1 MDTAALL
8 RFLDSEPFGDTD
20 NETVS
25 ENKGND
31 MRNEDVVL
39 FLKNATKE
47 DLGGLNTPE
56 INDAYLANKHHNNE
70 KVENGRDL
78 KGNSPPRRRTRSR
91 SKGINSQGQSAVSR
105 ENSRSQEEAKV
116 NESVN
121 ENEKSESHV
130 EMDKKEG
137 TQQESCDSTST
148 LKPDKKVERWLQG
161 QADLGECLDSN
172 EGMPDLELQA
182 SQVSQRSLADSVS
195 PPHLEKI
202 NHEME
207 NKLEKENLGNTVA
220 SSEMSS
226 IVTKNAQ
233 PMEKIPIGRKIFKSK
248 LQQNVLETESGKDNL
263 NDSTDDPYHF
273 KVSQHTPKPKKS
285 KGKRSRSRG
294 SQRSNSIGQGRSK
307 LQRLN
312 ELKNKSLGNAKK
324 TGSEHLSVSE
334 KQVDPENLHVDVLQA
349 GPSKAKRIFKT
360 RLLQMNTTV
369 EPDLNASSDD
379 PYHFKVSQHTPKAK
393 KSSRGRK
400 SRSKQG
406 QGSRRS
412 SCSKS
417 KEGKKKPLSMVEGN
431 VENAPNPVS
440 AEPLLPA
447 RQSRRSSRIKKAETR
462 QVSEIEIAEEPTA
475 DQSVVLDEPAIVLPP
490 IPEGQICAQ
499 DPVTVGEAAI
509 EHQNVT
515 TEECAKTVQQESL
528 DASTTAGGQMIEGQ
542 GHALNKG
549 QGHTLGEG
557 QTSHPVSSKEGLSS
571 SSIKPTEG
579 SVSEHVATITSCKE
593 GTKLDA
599 TVDLTKEISDES
611 ATKVCLKENN
621 IDGALCRKGDVNVD
635 LISKEGSTNDDP
647 PKSPAGKSVVPNR
660 KSGSPFDDD
669 DNSSVLKK
677 SMRSYR
683 RKKTSAEKPVILPT
697 STIPIPSTNGVEPV
711 LFEDLYDDTQQPA
724 KKKSR
729 SKERRKPALDKMN
742 ITNDLEEGSPNTEAE
757 MNSLIEKISNAETF
771 ELMIGSQSVM
781 REAEQDQN
789 EAVMSQ
795 CVEVSERGIQNKP
808 TCPAEKNVKLP
819 SQMTTVDET
828 QDLSDD
834 LQEVA
839 QGQGSAGGRSDGK
852 WTLQRL
858 GKEAAGSNTKEQGE
872 HLNDIYKLTFLCEYL

>member
-8 RFLDSEPFGDTD
+8 RFLDSVPFEDTD

-47 DLGGLNTPE
+47 DLGGLKSPE
-56 INDAYLANKHHNNE
+56 IHGANLADDHLG
-70 KVENGRDL
+70 KVGLENGSAPKVD
-78 KGNSPPRRRTRSR
+78 SPPRRRTRSR
-91 SKGINSQGQSAVSR
+91 SRGINSQGQSAVSR

-116 NESVN
+116 NESLN
-121 ENEKSESHV
+121 ENKKSESHV
-130 EMDKKEG
+130 DMDKKEG

-161 QADLGECLDSN
+161 QADLGECIDSD
-172 EGMPDLELQA
+172 ERMPDLELQA

-202 NHEME
+202 DHEME
-207 NKLEKENLGNTVA
+207 NNFEKENLGNEVA
-220 SSEMSS
+220 GNEMSS
-226 IVTKNAQ
+226 IVTNDAQ
-233 PMEKIPIGRKIFKSK
+233 LMEKIPIGRKIFKSK
-248 LQQNVLETESGKDNL
+248 LQQHVLETESGKDNL

-294 SQRSNSIGQGRSK
+294 SQRLNSIGQGRSK
-307 LQRLN
+307 QQRLN

-369 EPDLNASSDD
+369 EADLNASSDD

-393 KSSRGRK
+393 KSSRGR
-400 SRSKQG
+400 RSKQG
-406 QGSRRS
+406 QGSRSNSR
-412 SCSKS
+412 SKS

-431 VENAPNPVS
+431 VENAPDPGS

-447 RQSRRSSRIKKAETR
+447 RQSRRSSRIKKAETL
-462 QVSEIEIAEEPTA
+462 QVSETEIAEEPTA

-499 DPVTVGEAAI
+499 DPVTEGEAAI

-528 DASTTAGGQMIEGQ
+528 DANTTTGGQMIEGQ
-542 GHALNKG
+542 GHALNEG
-549 QGHTLGEG
+549 QGHTIGEG
-557 QTSHPVSSKEGLSS
+557 QTGHPVSSKEGMSS

-579 SVSEHVATITSCKE
+579 SVSEHVATITPCKE

-611 ATKVCLKENN
+611 AIKVCLKENN
-621 IDGALCRKGDVNVD
+621 IDGASCNEGDANVVLCQDG
-635 LISKEGSTNDDP
+635 SKEGSTNDDP
-647 PKSPAGKSVVPNR
+647 PQSPAGKAVVPNR
-660 KSGSPFDDD
+660 KSVSPFDDD
-669 DNSSVLKK
+669 DNSSLLKK
-677 SMRSYR
+677 SMRTYR
-683 RKKTSAEKPVILPT
+683 RKKALSAEKPVILPT
-697 STIPIPSTNGVEPV
+697 STIPIPSTTGAEPV

-742 ITNDLEEGSPNTEAE
+742 ITNDMEEGSPNTEAE

-781 REAEQDQN
+781 CEADQDQN

-795 CVEVSERGIQNKP
+795 CVEVSEQGIQNKP

-872 HLNDIYKLTFLCEYL
+872 HLNDIYKLTFSV